1 MGEPALR
8 GEREGR
14 PGAGLASVL
23 REPGTKSLGGVGVL
37 TQKVLVQVEG
47 EPRGPGLPLQASH
60 ILACLVPSMLA
71 HQRGAKGGCQPVSLL
86 APQTHGQ
93 AA

>member
-47 EPRGPGLPLQASH
+47 EPRVGALAAALQKGS
-60 ILACLVPSMLA
+60 
-71 HQRGAKGGCQPVSLL
+71 RGHL
-86 APQTHGQ
+86 HRI
-93 AA
+93 